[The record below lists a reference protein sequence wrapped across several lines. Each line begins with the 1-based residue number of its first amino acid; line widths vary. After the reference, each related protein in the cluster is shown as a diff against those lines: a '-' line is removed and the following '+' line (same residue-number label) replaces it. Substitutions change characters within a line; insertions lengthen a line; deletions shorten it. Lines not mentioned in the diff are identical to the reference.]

1 MEGQK
6 AIKLY
11 AISTCPHCQ
20 RAKQFLEENGFSFR
34 IMDVG
39 SDKTALD
46 EMVRKTGKS
55 VVPIFDIEGAIIVGF
70 NEADV
75 RQALGL

>member
-1 MEGQK
+1 
-6 AIKLY
+6 
-11 AISTCPHCQ
+11 
-20 RAKQFLEENGFSFR
+20 
-34 IMDVG
+34 MDVG
-39 SDKTALD
+39 SDKAALD